1 MSERAGS
8 GDGRDRCDA
17 RGTCRDTPDKPD
29 AGGGGGGG
37 RGGGGAARGAGRGG
51 GRDPKPADAR
61 TKAPAA

>member
-29 AGGGGGGG
+29 ACDAHAACGV
-37 RGGGGAARGAGRGG
+37 RIARAAR
-51 GRDPKPADAR
+51 PA
-61 TKAPAA
+61 